1 MEAKKENPV
10 KLSGSLLIKIF
21 AGYTILALLVIGI
34 IAALWHEKKVFAEA
48 EAEENAM
55 LAQRELT
62 SRTFKALVSLFLDN
76 ESAYLRDISDQK
88 EYNEKENRVFFMLDE
103 LRKVYTDSLQQ
114 ARIDTVEFLLNQKH
128 DHIRSLKNIPSV
140 LTQMDSILSSQL
152 PVLERKMTSSAT
164 ILHTEPTKPEK
175 KNFLS
180 RLFPRKRKQKET
192 ETSVQQKAGQTDNA
206 HNIRK
211 FGNEMYEVLEKQ
223 NRFFESLADSLE
235 HKNHILNRNI
245 SRLINELEK
254 DALERTAERH
264 QRVSELREE
273 AFDTI
278 CVISSAALL
287 CTLFLSIFITK
298 DIHRKHRKRKELENS
313 DQHNRKMLEIR
324 KKIIITLSHDIRGPL
339 NAIRGSAELAMDT
352 KDRKRRNSY
361 LDNILSSTG
370 HIMRLVNSLLDLSR
384 LNEAK
389 ETLNEIPFRLDAFLA
404 DIEKEYCRIAN
415 DKGIMLSGDFVGTG
429 VAVTGDA
436 DRIEQII
443 SNLLSNAVK
452 FTVSGSIGFSAVYRN
467 DILTIT
473 VRDTGIGMSEETIR
487 HIFIPF
493 ERAAVEICPEGFGL
507 GLSITKGLVTLLKGN
522 ISVESKIGE
531 GSIFKVSIPLK
542 ETSETI
548 EEKCTTLPDPAKR
561 LPHRIIVVED
571 DPVQMEITRDIL
583 ERNGVSCHACQNV
596 KEVVCLLR
604 KEDYDLILTDI
615 QMPGTNGF
623 SLLNLLRNSNI
634 GSSRSIPIAA
644 MTARGDEEKENFIK
658 AGFTGCIHKP
668 FSSPEL
674 LLCLSSIMEKMNKPE
689 SQSIDF
695 RPLISDSG
703 NKRKVLTMFVKES
716 ETNKKELVEAI
727 RNKDRMRIKEIIH
740 RMFPMWEML
749 GIVEELQEYRNLV
762 HDDCSGDQV
771 MKEWTLKITASLD
784 RLVSTAENEIN
795 TLIRQENEK
804 ENTDS

>member
-1 MEAKKENPV
+1 METKKENPI
-10 KLSGSLLIKIF
+10 KPSGSLLIKIF

-164 ILHTEPTKPEK
+164 MLHTEPTKPEK

-180 RLFPRKRKQKET
+180 RLFSRKRKQKET
-192 ETSVQQKAGQTDNA
+192 ETSIQQKAGQTDNA

-211 FGNEMYEVLEKQ
+211 FGDEMYEVLERQ
-223 NRFFESLADSLE
+223 NRLFESLADSLE

-278 CVISSAALL
+278 CIISSAALL
-287 CTLFLSIFITK
+287 CALFLSIFITK
-298 DIHRKHRKRKELENS
+298 DIHRKHRKRKELEDS
-313 DQHNRKMLEIR
+313 DLHNRKMLEIR

-361 LDNILSSTG
+361 LNNILSSTG

-389 ETLNEIPFRLDAFLA
+389 ETLNEIPFRLNTFLS
-404 DIEKEYCRIAN
+404 DIEKEYGRIAN
-415 DKGIMLSGDFVGTG
+415 DKGI
-429 VAVTGDA
+429 
-436 DRIEQII
+436 
-443 SNLLSNAVK
+443 SNLLSNAIK
-452 FTVSGSIGFSAVYRN
+452 FTESGSIGFFAIFRN
-467 DILTIT
+467 DILTVT
-473 VRDTGIGMSEETIR
+473 VRDTGIGMSEETLKR
-487 HIFIPF
+487 IFSPF

-531 GSIFKVSIPLK
+531 GSTFKVSIPLK

-548 EEKCTTLPDPAKR
+548 EEKCTTLPNPAKR

-644 MTARGDEEKENFIK
+644 FHQGWF
-658 AGFTGCIHKP
+658 
-668 FSSPEL
+668 
-674 LLCLSSIMEKMNKPE
+674 
-689 SQSIDF
+689 
-695 RPLISDSG
+695 
-703 NKRKVLTMFVKES
+703 
-716 ETNKKELVEAI
+716 
-727 RNKDRMRIKEIIH
+727 H
-740 RMFPMWEML
+740 RMYP
-749 GIVEELQEYRNLV
+749 
-762 HDDCSGDQV
+762 
-771 MKEWTLKITASLD
+771 
-784 RLVSTAENEIN
+784 
-795 TLIRQENEK
+795 
-804 ENTDS
+804 

>member
-1 MEAKKENPV
+1 METKKENPI
-10 KLSGSLLIKIF
+10 KPSGSLLIKIF

-164 ILHTEPTKPEK
+164 ILHTEP
-175 KNFLS
+175 
-180 RLFPRKRKQKET
+180 
-192 ETSVQQKAGQTDNA
+192 
-206 HNIRK
+206 
-211 FGNEMYEVLEKQ
+211 
-223 NRFFESLADSLE
+223 
-235 HKNHILNRNI
+235 I

-278 CVISSAALL
+278 CIISSAALL
-287 CTLFLSIFITK
+287 CALFLSIFITK
-298 DIHRKHRKRKELENS
+298 DIHRKHRKRKELEDS
-313 DQHNRKMLEIR
+313 DLHNRKMLEIR

-361 LDNILSSTG
+361 LNNILSSTG

-389 ETLNEIPFRLDAFLA
+389 ETLNEIPFRLNTFLS
-404 DIEKEYCRIAN
+404 DIEKEYGRIAN
-415 DKGIMLSGDFVGTG
+415 DKGIMLSGDFIGTDIT
-429 VAVTGDA
+429 VTGDA

-443 SNLLSNAVK
+443 SNLLSNAIK
-452 FTVSGSIGFSAVYRN
+452 FTESGSIGFFAIFRN
-467 DILTIT
+467 DILTVT
-473 VRDTGIGMSEETIR
+473 VRDTGIGMSEETLKR
-487 HIFIPF
+487 IFSPF

-531 GSIFKVSIPLK
+531 GSTFKVSIPLK

-548 EEKCTTLPDPAKR
+548 EEKCTTLPNPAKR

-674 LLCLSSIMEKMNKPE
+674 LLFLSSIMEKMNKPE

-703 NKRKVLTMFVKES
+703 NKRKVLTMLVKES
-716 ETNKKELVEAI
+716 EANKEELVEAI

-749 GIVEELQEYRNLV
+749 GIAEELQEYRNLV
-762 HDDCSGDQV
+762 HDDSSGDQI

-784 RLVSTAENEIN
+784 RLVSAAENEIN
-795 TLIRQENEK
+795 SLIRQENEK

>member
-1 MEAKKENPV
+1 METKKENPI
-10 KLSGSLLIKIF
+10 KPSGSLLIKIF

-76 ESAYLRDISDQK
+76 ESAYLRDISAPK

-164 ILHTEPTKPEK
+164 ILHTEPPKPEK

-211 FGNEMYEVLEKQ
+211 FGDEMYEVLEKQ
-223 NRFFESLADSLE
+223 NRLFESLADSLE

-278 CVISSAALL
+278 CIISSAALL
-287 CTLFLSIFITK
+287 CALFLSIFITR
-298 DIHRKHRKRKELENS
+298 DIHRKHRKRKELEDS
-313 DQHNRKMLEIR
+313 DLHNRKMLEIR

-361 LDNILSSTG
+361 LNNILSSTG

-389 ETLNEIPFRLDAFLA
+389 ETLNEIPFRLNTFLS
-404 DIEKEYCRIAN
+404 DIEKEYGRIAN
-415 DKGIMLSGDFVGTG
+415 DKGIMLSGDFIGTDIT
-429 VAVTGDA
+429 VTGDA

-443 SNLLSNAVK
+443 SNLLSNAIK
-452 FTVSGSIGFSAVYRN
+452 FTESGSIGFFAIFRN

-473 VRDTGIGMSEETIR
+473 VRDTGIGMSEETLKR
-487 HIFIPF
+487 IFSPF
-493 ERAAVEICPEGFGL
+493 ERAAVKICPEGFGL

-531 GSIFKVSIPLK
+531 GSTFKVSIPLK

-548 EEKCTTLPDPAKR
+548 EEKCTTLPNPTKR

-596 KEVVCLLR
+596 KEVVRLLR

-634 GSSRSIPIAA
+634 GGSQSIPIAA
-644 MTARGDEEKENFIK
+644 MTARRDEEKENFIK

-674 LLCLSSIMEKMNKPE
+674 LLFLSSIMEKMNKPE

-695 RPLISDSG
+695 RLLISDSG
-703 NKRKVLTMFVKES
+703 NKRKVLTMLVKES
-716 ETNKKELVEAI
+716 ETNKEELVEAI

-749 GIVEELQEYRNLV
+749 GIAEELQEYRNLV
-762 HDDCSGDQV
+762 HDDSSGDQI

-784 RLVSTAENEIN
+784 RLVSAAENEIN
-795 TLIRQENEK
+795 SLIRQENEK